1 MLNVAFSATTTNEL
15 SASASN
21 VTYLI
26 VRVLE
31 IIDGFGVPVDPDA
44 EEPARPEAVF
54 RHDDEVCEKSGCRLD
69 KPHLRMDFGGQL
81 AN

>member
-1 MLNVAFSATTTNEL
+1 MQPPRMS
-15 SASASN
+15 

-31 IIDGFGVPVDPDA
+31 IIDGLGVPIDPDA

-54 RHDDEVCEKSGCRLD
+54 RHDDEVCEKSCCRLD
-69 KPHLRMDFGGQL
+69 EPHLRMDFVGQL